1 MEKISTGLFVILL
14 IFCLSVSPSFAAGAF
29 DYTTIKEELQSLS
42 KKPSTSTLDDST
54 FTRLKERMKGLN
66 KPDEMKLMG
75 EVYELEPNDYP
86 YQADYIRL
94 DDIVLGTFWWSED
107 LDFYSLDID
116 EMQDTYIYG
125 STLTTLNDLGYL
137 LFTQEGEPVY
147 PDEWLEDGSDN
158 LQIYYSLPPGSYYLA
173 ATDLNMFGG
182 DGVYGLT
189 AFTGEETV
197 DNVYRIYGKD
207 RHETAIEISK
217 VGWPDGAETVVLA
230 RDTTFPD
237 ALAGAPFAYQ
247 NDAPILL
254 NPKDSLNGKVKERI
268 KELGAKKVVILGG
281 EGAISAKVAK
291 DLQNNGLDVRRIG
304 GKTRYETAAKLAK
317 ELGYYDQ
324 AVIAYGGNFPDA
336 LSIAPFA
343 ASSGIPILLSPA
355 NALADETKEALKN
368 VTDTIIVGGKSAIS
382 DGVQKQL
389 ATKNPVRISG
399 KDRYETSVNI
409 ATQLEMPG
417 DIITVATG
425 QNFADALTGSV
436 LASKYYEPIILVEKN
451 KVPDAVRKYISENG
465 TWYYTVLGGEGAVSQ
480 KVVEELSGL

>member
-1 MEKISTGLFVILL
+1 MKKISIGLIVFLL
-14 IFCLSVSPSFAAGAF
+14 IFCFSVSPSLAAGSF
-29 DYTTIKEELQSLS
+29 DHPTIKEEIQSLS
-42 KKPSTSTLDDST
+42 KKQSSTILNNST
-54 FTRLKERMKGLN
+54 FTRLKEKMTGL
-66 KPDEMKLMG
+66 KKSDEMRLMG
-75 EVYELEPNDYP
+75 EVYEQEPNDYP

-94 DDIVLGTFWWSED
+94 DDIVYGTFGWAED

-116 EMQDTYIYG
+116 ETQDMYIYG
-125 STLTTLNDLGYL
+125 TTLTTFNDLGYL
-137 LFTQEGEPVY
+137 LFTLEGEPVY

-247 NDAPILL
+247 KDAPILL

-268 KELGAKKVVILGG
+268 KELGAKEVVILGG

-291 DLQNNGLDVRRIG
+291 DLKNNGLDVRRIG
-304 GKTRYETAAKLAK
+304 GKSRYETAANIAK

-336 LSIAPFA
+336 LSIAPYA
-343 ASSGIPILLSPA
+343 ASNGIPILLSPTDELA
-355 NALADETKEALKN
+355 NETKEALKS

-389 ATKNPVRISG
+389 ANTNPVRIAG
-399 KDRYETSVNI
+399 TNRYETSVNI

-436 LASKYYEPIILVEKN
+436 LAAKYYEPIILVEKN
-451 KVPDAVRKYISENG
+451 KVPDPVRKYISDNG

>member
-247 NDAPILL
+247 KDAPILL

>member
-1 MEKISTGLFVILL
+1 
-14 IFCLSVSPSFAAGAF
+14 
-29 DYTTIKEELQSLS
+29 
-42 KKPSTSTLDDST
+42 
-54 FTRLKERMKGLN
+54 
-66 KPDEMKLMG
+66 
-75 EVYELEPNDYP
+75 
-86 YQADYIRL
+86 
-94 DDIVLGTFWWSED
+94 
-107 LDFYSLDID
+107 LDFYSLDVD
-116 EMQDTYIYG
+116 ETQDTYIYG
-125 STLTTLNDLGYL
+125 TTLTTLNKLGYL
-137 LFTQEGEPVY
+137 LFTPEGEPVY

-189 AFTGEETV
+189 AFTGEETM
-197 DNVYRIYGKD
+197 DNVYRISGKD

-247 NDAPILL
+247 KDAPILL
-254 NPKDSLNGKVKERI
+254 NPKDSLNGNVKERI
-268 KELGAKKVVILGG
+268 KELGAKEVVILGG

-291 DLQNNGLDVRRIG
+291 DLKNTGLDVRRIG
-304 GKTRYETAAKLAK
+304 GETRYETAAKLAK
-317 ELGYYDQ
+317 ELGFYDQ

-336 LSIAPFA
+336 LSIAPYA
-343 ASSGIPILLSPA
+343 ASNGIPILLSPTDELA
-355 NALADETKEALKN
+355 NETKEALKS

-382 DGVQKQL
+382 DQVQKQL
-389 ATKNPVRISG
+389 ANTNPVRISG
-399 KDRYETSVNI
+399 MDRYETSVNI

-436 LASKYYEPIILVEKN
+436 LAAKYYEPIILVEKN
-451 KVPDAVRKYISENG
+451 KVPDPVRKYISDNG
-465 TWYYTVLGGEGAVSQ
+465 TWYYTVLGGEGAVSE
-480 KVVEELSGL
+480 KVVEELGGL

>member
-1 MEKISTGLFVILL
+1 MKKISTSLFVFLL
-14 IFCLSVSPSFAAGAF
+14 IFCFSVSPSLAAGPF
-29 DYTTIKEELQSLS
+29 DYPTIKEEIHSLS
-42 KKPSTSTLDDST
+42 KEQSSTTLDDST
-54 FTRLKERMKGLN
+54 FTRLKEKMKGL
-66 KPDEMKLMG
+66 KDSDEMKLMG
-75 EVYELEPNDYP
+75 EVYEQEPNDYP

-94 DDIVLGTFWWSED
+94 DDIVLGTFWWAED
-107 LDFYSLDID
+107 LDFYRLDID
-116 EMQDTYIYG
+116 ETKDTYIYG
-125 STLTTLNDLGYL
+125 TTWTTLNNLGYL
-137 LFTQEGEPVY
+137 LFTPEGDPIY
-147 PDEWLEDGSDN
+147 PDEMLEDGSDK
-158 LQIYYSLPPGSYYLA
+158 LLIYYSLPPGSYYLA

-197 DNVYRIYGKD
+197 DNVYRISGKD

-247 NDAPILL
+247 KDAPILL

-268 KELGAKKVVILGG
+268 NELGAKEVVILGG

-291 DLQNNGLDVRRIG
+291 DLKNTGLDVRRIG
-304 GKTRYETAAKLAK
+304 GETRYETAANIAK
-317 ELGYYDQ
+317 ELGYYNQ

-336 LSIAPFA
+336 LSIAPYA
-343 ASSGIPILLSPA
+343 ASNGIPILLSPTDE
-355 NALADETKEALKN
+355 LADETKEALKS

-382 DGVQKQL
+382 DKVQKQL
-389 ATKNPVRISG
+389 AETNPVRIAG
-399 KDRYETSVNI
+399 ANRYETSVNI

-436 LASKYYEPIILVEKN
+436 LAAKYYEPIILVEKN
-451 KVPDAVRKYISENG
+451 KVPDPVRKYISDNG
-465 TWYYTVLGGEGAVSQ
+465 TWYYTVLGGEGAVSE
-480 KVVEELSGL
+480 KVVEELGGL